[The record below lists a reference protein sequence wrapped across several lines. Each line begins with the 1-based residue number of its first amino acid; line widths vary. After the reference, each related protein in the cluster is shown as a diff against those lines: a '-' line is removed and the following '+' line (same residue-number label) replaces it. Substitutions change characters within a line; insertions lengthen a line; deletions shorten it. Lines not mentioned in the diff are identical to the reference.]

1 VEIVCAGMSRFHTAV
16 VALAVLSLAAC
27 GEDREGSVEESGTGT
42 TPTGASTTG
51 TSTTPAKPSGAV
63 VARVKVRETE
73 FELDP
78 PNPRIAKAGVVEFD
92 ITNAGQ
98 APHALEVEGPKGE
111 VETETIEP
119 GRKATLKADLSKAGT
134 YVWYCPVGDHERR
147 GMKGKITVAGG
158 GSPASTD
165 DPKRTEDSRRDD
177 DSGKRDGSRKR
188 DDSPNGREGTGGGA
202 GDDGPGG
209 Y

>member
-1 VEIVCAGMSRFHTAV
+1 MSRFHAAV

-42 TPTGASTTG
+42 TATGASTTG

-78 PNPRIAKAGVVEFD
+78 RNPRIAKAGVVQFD
-92 ITNAGQ
+92 VTNAGQ
-98 APHALEVEGPKGE
+98 APHALEVEGPHGE
-111 VETETIEP
+111 VETDTIEP
-119 GRKATLKADLSKAGT
+119 GRTATLRADLSEPGR

-147 GMKGKITVAGG
+147 GMRGRITVAGG
-158 GSPASTD
+158 GAGASTD
-165 DPKRTEDSRRDD
+165 RSRTTTEDSGGHDDSGRRD
-177 DSGKRDGSRKR
+177 DSGKGRDGSGKGR
-188 DDSPNGREGTGGGA
+188 DGSGGGV
-202 GDDGPGG
+202 DPGG